1 MSPTHVVARR
11 PSAQSAEDSEALA
24 REHVEL
30 SADCVAV
37 QRGQVLEAAD
47 LPADAVAVGE
57 TGVTGAIAA
66 EVAAEPVVVRR
77 RVEVAFGRHVIDLS
91 RLIREAFGEA
101 GYPSPM
107 PAYAVSG
114 MLAGPPLAH

>member
-1 MSPTHVVARR
+1 LYREPAVDRR
-11 PSAQSAEDSEALA
+11 LPRGSAIRSFLPGDAQSAEDSEALA

-66 EVAAEPVVVRR
+66 EE
-77 RVEVAFGRHVIDLS
+77 RV
-91 RLIREAFGEA
+91 
-101 GYPSPM
+101 PT
-107 PAYAVSG
+107 
-114 MLAGPPLAH
+114 